1 MSTVSTT
8 AKQVYRAAV
17 DAFGGEPKVN
27 RRYDEDESH
36 SVDVLR
42 CADRPVPGLAVYS
55 TLTLHD
61 SPNHLDEEDVRV
73 ELMGVAP
80 ADVEDYPNLLATA
93 AFNVIKDGWLAAP
106 GVVFPDLLTMYE
118 LSSTLRHVLWVE
130 PFPYEQFSTVKIDGG
145 PDVHWLLGVPIS
157 EEERRF
163 LLDHGYEA
171 LEQRFVDADLDY
183 WDLTRG
189 SVVTPGETQRSDG
202 PTRS

>member
-1 MSTVSTT
+1 MSTVSAT
-8 AKQVYRAAV
+8 AKQVYRAVAEAV
-17 DAFGGEPKVN
+17 GGEPKVN

-61 SPNHLDEEDVRV
+61 SPNHLDDQDIRV
-73 ELMGVAP
+73 ELIGVAP
-80 ADVEDYPNLLATA
+80 GDVEDYPNLLATA
-93 AFNVIKDGWLAAP
+93 AFYVIKDGWLAAP
-106 GVVFPDLLTMYE
+106 GVVFPDLLSTYA
-118 LSSTLRHVLWVE
+118 LSSTLPHLLWVE
-130 PFPYEQFSTVKIDGG
+130 PFPYEQLSTVKVDDG

-163 LLDHGYEA
+163 LLDHGYDA

-183 WDLTRG
+183 WELTRE
-189 SVVTPGETQRSDG
+189 SVVGADEVQRSEK
-202 PTRS
+202 PRE